1 MKDLYEKTIQDLNE
15 QVYVAYK
22 RIKELTDEL
31 YSCKKVL
38 EENNITVEEK
48 NMSKKT
54 KKKEVPTITDLQ
66 LVFVNRVKDL
76 VMSIHDANGVEYVTY
91 SDVSKLDKAFDDVV
105 EEANLKHQ
113 QMTIE
118 HGENKGEVYR
128 ASWQDLVRA
137 DHPNIYVEKDDE

>member
-54 KKKEVPTITDLQ
+54 KKKEVSNITDVQ
-66 LVFVNRVKDL
+66 LAFTNKVKKLIWDIQD
-76 VMSIHDANGVEYVTY
+76 SGVEYITY
-91 SDVSKLDKAFDDVV
+91 YDISKLDEAFDNAV
-105 EEANLKHQ
+105 EEANLKYQ
-113 QMTIE
+113 QTTIE
-118 HGENKGEVYR
+118 HGEDKGTVHR
-128 ASWQDLVRA
+128 ATWKDLVRA